1 MTIRRGQ
8 GPRDGDPRDPMAR
21 PGDDHPRG
29 REIQDAPP
37 TYRGASPIGGRSSGS
52 YRSSYNGGDYGAGY
66 RSRARRDNRYEDRRG
81 GGLGLL
87 RFLVFL
93 VVLAALVLAVLATIA
108 RPLLAAVVVPVA
120 ENNNALLSISF
131 VNDLVRD
138 DIGDALTA
146 PANTTRR
153 EVTFTV
159 EPGDTPTSIAPRL
172 LSADVIASERAFLF
186 LAREERLAE
195 RLRAGRFAL
204 TTDMTPAQVITGL
217 IENEIVIVTMPIRFR
232 EGLRLEQMTALLETI
247 DGLPFEPREFYELVT
262 EPPASLRSDYPWL
275 EQLPEG
281 ATLEGYLYPATYTIR
296 VDDEAPT
303 SAEDLV
309 RMLLDEFE
317 EQVGTERMQVP
328 EERGLTWHQV
338 LTLASIVEREAVL
351 DEERATIAGVYQN
364 RIDRIS
370 GVRHGLLQADPT
382 VYYALDTA
390 ALRDLEFEQWRE
402 YAFWTPKGEALA
414 DVPLPEDLEGYN
426 TYRNRGL
433 PPGPICTPSAASIDA
448 ALAPEEHAYRF
459 FLAIPEGNGAHV
471 FAKTQAE
478 HDANRAKYG
487 YT

>member
-8 GPRDGDPRDPMAR
+8 GPRGGDARDPMAR

-37 TYRGASPIGGRSSGS
+37 TYRGANPMGGRSGG
-52 YRSSYNGGDYGAGY
+52 YRSSYEGGDYGVGY
-66 RSRARRDNRYEDRRG
+66 RSRARRDNRYDDRRG

-87 RFLVFL
+87 RFFVFL

-120 ENNNALLSISF
+120 ENNNALLSIGF
-131 VNDLVRD
+131 VNDLVRE

-146 PANTTRR
+146 PANRTR
-153 EVTFTV
+153 EDVTFTV
-159 EPGDTPTSIAPRL
+159 ERGDTPISIAPRL
-172 LSADVIASERAFLF
+172 LEADVIASERAFLF

-195 RLRAGRFAL
+195 KLRAGRFAL
-204 TTDMTPAQVITGL
+204 TTDMTPGQVITGL
-217 IENEIVIVTMPIRFR
+217 LENEIVIVTMPIRFR
-232 EGLRLEQMTALLETI
+232 EGLRLEQMTALLQTI
-247 DGLPFEPREFYELVT
+247 DGLPFEARDFYDLVT
-262 EPPASLRSDYPWL
+262 EPPSSIRSAYPWL
-275 EQLPEG
+275 EQLPDG
-281 ATLEGYLYPATYTIR
+281 ASLEGYLYPATYTIR

-317 EQVGTERMQVP
+317 EQVGPERMQVP
-328 EERGLTWHQV
+328 EERGLTWTQV

-351 DEERATIAGVYQN
+351 DEERPVIAGVYQN
-364 RIDRIS
+364 RIDRVA

-390 ALRDLEFEQWRE
+390 ALRELEFEQWQE

-414 DVPLPEDLEGYN
+414 EVPLPDDVEAYN
-426 TYRNRGL
+426 TYRVRGL
-433 PPGPICTPSAASIDA
+433 PPGPIASPTVSSIEA
-448 ALAPEEHAYRF
+448 ALAPAKTAFKF
-459 FLAIPEGNGAHV
+459 FLAIPDGSGAHA

-487 YT
+487 YG